1 MKRLPH
7 GTSGIELLVS
17 LIALLLFFALVVLI
31 SWPINAY
38 QCRVRWEGSG
48 LQSRYQFLGGGCFV
62 QTAAGR
68 WIPSDRVR
76 EVNPNDAPAA
86 APVNAPIPTRP

>member
-1 MKRLPH
+1 MKLLTR
-7 GTSGIELLVS
+7 GTSGIELLASLFVLAVVIV
-17 LIALLLFFALVVLI
+17 LIALI
-31 SWPINAY
+31 GWPINAY

-48 LQSRYQFLGGGCFV
+48 LESRYQFLAGGCFV
-62 QTAAGR
+62 KTAAGR

-86 APVNAPIPTRP
+86 APVAPIPTR

>member
-7 GTSGIELLVS
+7 GTSGLELLVS
-17 LIALLLFFALVVLI
+17 IVVLAVLLALVVLI
-31 SWPINAY
+31 GWPINAY

-48 LQSRYQFLGGGCFV
+48 LESRYQFMAGGCFV
-62 QTAAGR
+62 KTAAGR

-76 EVNPNDAPAA
+76 EVNPNDATVAT
-86 APVNAPIPTRP
+86 PVAPIPTR